1 MSVAS
6 SAAGTGLPAAKGTP
20 RVLVVEDDPSL
31 ATQLVRG
38 LSRGGYQVDHVMTGQ
53 EALAS
58 GDPDVVL
65 LDLGLPDADGVEVCR
80 RLRARSDAGI
90 IIVTARGEEPE
101 RVLAL
106 DAGADDYLIKPFGLA
121 ELLARI
127 RAVLRRVR
135 PGGEVLRHGPLSVD
149 LRTRKVTVHGR
160 EVALT
165 PKEFDILEC
174 LASDPG
180 RVMTRQEILES
191 AWDAHW
197 YGPTKVPDVHVAAL
211 RRKLDVPGLIETAYG
226 RGFRLGEV

>member
-6 SAAGTGLPAAKGTP
+6 SAAGAGLPAAQGAP
-20 RVLVVEDDPSL
+20 SVLVVEDDPSL

-38 LSRGGYQVDHVMTGQ
+38 LSRGGYRVDHVMTGR

-65 LDLGLPDADGVEVCR
+65 LDLGLPDADGVDVCR
-80 RLRARSDAGI
+80 QLRARSDAGI

-135 PGGEVLRHGPLSVD
+135 PGGEVLRHGPLAVD
-149 LRTRKVTVHGR
+149 LRTRGG
-160 EVALT
+160 A
-165 PKEFDILEC
+165 
-174 LASDPG
+174 DPEG
-180 RVMTRQEILES
+180 VR
-191 AWDAHW
+191 H
-197 YGPTKVPDVHVAAL
+197 
-211 RRKLDVPGLIETAYG
+211 PGVSG
-226 RGFRLGEV
+226 H

>member
-135 PGGEVLRHGPLSVD
+135 PGGELLRHGPLSVD

-197 YGPTKVPDVHVAAL
+197 YGPTKVLDVHVAAL